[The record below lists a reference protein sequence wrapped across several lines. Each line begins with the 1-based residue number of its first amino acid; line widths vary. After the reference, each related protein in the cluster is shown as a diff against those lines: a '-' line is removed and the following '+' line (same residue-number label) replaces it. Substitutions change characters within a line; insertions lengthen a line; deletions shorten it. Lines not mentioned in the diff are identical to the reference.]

1 MSCEKDERDINEV
14 DDDDDVQIRANYAK
28 KTQHIDDNNNFG
40 PPLQCRSSSA
50 EHNYIYRKSIHI
62 LM

>member
-28 KTQHIDDNNNFG
+28 KTH
-40 PPLQCRSSSA
+40 STSTTTTTTSA
-50 EHNYIYRKSIHI
+50 RHYNVDPRVQNIIIYIENLYIY
-62 LM
+62 

>member
-28 KTQHIDDNNNFG
+28 KHTALRRQQQLRPAITMSI
-40 PPLQCRSSSA
+40 LECRT
-50 EHNYIYRKSIHI
+50 
-62 LM
+62 